1 MFVRK
6 VYSGFER
13 KYMWFE
19 HKTRLR
25 DRNRFVL
32 LKSREMAFSNNNS
45 DSDHEHVGIIE
56 THNQG
61 FKIGIILCLSVAS
74 VVGFLGNGLVIAV
87 IMRAKKLKSVMNRFI
102 LHLAISDMVVSVLAI
117 PLFLFV
123 NFNDKM
129 VNDTTS
135 LAVCKIARFFQYL
148 SPEASM
154 TLLITIG
161 WNRHQAVV
169 HPLNIMTYGTANK
182 LILAAW
188 VYALTVVAPSLYLT
202 KLAQTAVDPVTN
214 ESLTYCATIPAT
226 TLPNTIY
233 VYFLALFG
241 YLIPLVSLIVLYGKI
256 YKTVW
261 RRKSGQLGDSRPEE
275 AFIRSRKKVLKMF
288 LTVII
293 VFLVTWLPL
302 LLYISFI
309 ESAVNSS
316 SSHVDYT
323 RLITYSLGLCNSV
336 CNPFIYALFNKKFRA
351 GCKDMCRVSFKAFQR
366 KKSPVEATNG
376 GTEERQMRVFARR
389 GGFHGTKGN
398 SKANSGKATNDKK
411 ANKPEKKESA
421 SFPVSQLIGRRF
433 RRLSLRRVED
443 LDKNSNDAVRLVSYQ
458 RTVDP
463 EEVMLHIPGWN
474 ISPQTVKSS
483 VSLNTENCVK
493 FADSAD
499 ENDSDKSDTPPEN
512 RKFTAEYGRSAPEN
526 KSGYSILIDDVQ
538 TPIAE
543 RRTRTRSEGS
553 APRRTKHLRLRSL
566 PASTW
571 LNRDVIVKSQNCSSP
586 KRKRGATT
594 WIFLVWR
601 LQQSTCSPNEDNQ
614 IY

>member
-1 MFVRK
+1 
-6 VYSGFER
+6 
-13 KYMWFE
+13 
-19 HKTRLR
+19 
-25 DRNRFVL
+25 
-32 LKSREMAFSNNNS
+32 MALSSNNS
-45 DSDHEHVGIIE
+45 FSDHEHVGIIE
-56 THNQG
+56 THDQG
-61 FKIGIILCLSVAS
+61 FKIGIILCLSVAA

-102 LHLAISDMVVSVLAI
+102 LHLAISDMIVSVLAI

-123 NFNDKM
+123 NFNDEM

-188 VYALTVVAPSLYLT
+188 VYALTAVAPSLYLT
-202 KLAQTAVDPVTN
+202 KLARTSVDPVTN

-233 VYFLALFG
+233 VYFLGLFG

-323 RLITYSLGLCNSV
+323 RLITYSLGLCNSI

-351 GCKDMCRVSFKAFQR
+351 GCKDMFHLSFKALQR
-366 KKSPVEATNG
+366 KKNPVEAANG
-376 GTEERQMRVFARR
+376 AMFTPWTEERQMRVVARR

-398 SKANSGKATNDKK
+398 SKANSGKATSDKK
-411 ANKPEKKESA
+411 ASKPEKKGSA
-421 SFPVSQLIGRRF
+421 SLPVSQLIGRRF
-433 RRLSLRRVED
+433 RNLSLPRRDED

-463 EEVMLHIPGWN
+463 EEVMLHIPEWN

-483 VSLNTENCVK
+483 VSLNTDNCVK
-493 FADSAD
+493 FADSTD
-499 ENDSDKSDTPPEN
+499 ENDSDKSDTPSEN
-512 RKFTAEYGRSAPEN
+512 RKVTAEYRRSASEN
-526 KSGYSILIDDVQ
+526 KGGYSILIDDVQ
-538 TPIAE
+538 TPVAE
-543 RRTRTRSEGS
+543 RRARARSEGS
-553 APRRTKHLRLRSL
+553 APKRTKHLRLRSL
-566 PASTW
+566 PA
-571 LNRDVIVKSQNCSSP
+571 
-586 KRKRGATT
+586 AT
-594 WIFLVWR
+594 
-601 LQQSTCSPNEDNQ
+601 
-614 IY
+614 

>member
-1 MFVRK
+1 MIRT
-6 VYSGFER
+6 
-13 KYMWFE
+13 
-19 HKTRLR
+19 KTRLR

-45 DSDHEHVGIIE
+45 DSHHEHVGIIE
-56 THNQG
+56 THDQG

-102 LHLAISDMVVSVLAI
+102 LHLAISDMIVSVLAI

-129 VNDTTS
+129 FNNTAS

-202 KLAQTAVDPVTN
+202 KLAQTAADPVTN

-309 ESAVNSS
+309 ELAVNSS

-323 RLITYSLGLCNSV
+323 RLITYSLGLCNSI

-351 GCKDMCRVSFKAFQR
+351 GCKDMCHVSFKALQR
-366 KKSPVEATNG
+366 KKSPVEAANG
-376 GTEERQMRVFARR
+376 AALTPGTEERQMRVFARR

-411 ANKPEKKESA
+411 ANKPEKKETA
-421 SFPVSQLIGRRF
+421 SLPVSQLIGRRF
-433 RRLSLRRVED
+433 RSISLRRVED

-463 EEVMLHIPGWN
+463 EEVMLHIPEWN
-474 ISPQTVKSS
+474 ISPQTMKSS

-493 FADSAD
+493 FADSTD
-499 ENDSDKSDTPPEN
+499 ENDSDKSDSPPEN

-526 KSGYSILIDDVQ
+526 KGGYCILIDDVQ
-538 TPIAE
+538 TPVLE

-566 PASTW
+566 PA
-571 LNRDVIVKSQNCSSP
+571 
-586 KRKRGATT
+586 TT
-594 WIFLVWR
+594 
-601 LQQSTCSPNEDNQ
+601 
-614 IY
+614 

>member
-1 MFVRK
+1 
-6 VYSGFER
+6 
-13 KYMWFE
+13 
-19 HKTRLR
+19 
-25 DRNRFVL
+25 
-32 LKSREMAFSNNNS
+32 MALSSNNSYS
-45 DSDHEHVGIIE
+45 DNEHVGIIE
-56 THNQG
+56 THDQG
-61 FKIGIILCLSVAS
+61 FKIGITLCLSVAA
-74 VVGFLGNGLVIAV
+74 VVGFLGNGLVITV

-102 LHLAISDMVVSVLAI
+102 LHLAISDMIVSVLAI

-123 NFNDKM
+123 NFNDEM

-188 VYALTVVAPSLYLT
+188 VYALTAVVPSLYLT
-202 KLAQTAVDPVTN
+202 KLAQTSVDPVTN

-233 VYFLALFG
+233 VYFLGLFG

-323 RLITYSLGLCNSV
+323 RLITYSLGLCNSI
-336 CNPFIYALFNKKFRA
+336 CNPFIYALFNKKFRT
-351 GCKDMCRVSFKAFQR
+351 GCKDMFHLSFKALQR
-366 KKSPVEATNG
+366 KKNPVEAANG
-376 GTEERQMRVFARR
+376 AAFTPGTEERQMRVFARR

-398 SKANSGKATNDKK
+398 SKANSGKATSDKK
-411 ANKPEKKESA
+411 ASKPEKKGSA
-421 SFPVSQLIGRRF
+421 SLPVSQLIGRRF
-433 RRLSLRRVED
+433 RNLSLPRRDED

-463 EEVMLHIPGWN
+463 EEVILHTPDWN

-483 VSLNTENCVK
+483 VSLNTDNCVK
-493 FADSAD
+493 FADSTD
-499 ENDSDKSDTPPEN
+499 ENDSDKSDTPSKN
-512 RKFTAEYGRSAPEN
+512 RKVTAEYRRSASEN
-526 KSGYSILIDDVQ
+526 KGGYSILIDDVQ
-538 TPIAE
+538 TPVAE
-543 RRTRTRSEGS
+543 RRARTRSEGS
-553 APRRTKHLRLRSL
+553 APKRTKHLRLRSL
-566 PASTW
+566 PA
-571 LNRDVIVKSQNCSSP
+571 
-586 KRKRGATT
+586 AT
-594 WIFLVWR
+594 
-601 LQQSTCSPNEDNQ
+601 
-614 IY
+614 